1 MSMKSKIDLKD
12 VFNGASSL
20 LYQASVVDLGGNSI
34 ALAPEYDLPVAVDT
48 LQLTQEDP
56 TINHYKVIGLDGDW
70 TSSASLGNMTVQM
83 TIPTKHSD
91 VLTLI
96 YGSSAV
102 KAITGATITTG
113 DAELDGAAGS
123 PNTYG
128 GTALILK
135 KKKLTGTFVI
145 VDEERTNLFVI
156 TNIAMWAKPLYDNT
170 STQPFAFQL
179 TGTIEGAGD
188 YSLAWLKKEEPAQNG
203 GGGD

>member
-128 GTALILK
+128 GTALSLK

-156 TNIAMWAKPLYDNT
+156 TNIAMWAKALYDNT

-188 YSLAWLKKEEPAQNG
+188 YSLAWLKKE
-203 GGGD
+203 